1 MEYKASTTEA
11 KFPETQTMAA
21 AAPIAIGTRGTVG
34 SLVRREIEYFGKLE
48 LDRRVSSVKPQGKM
62 GEMSS
67 KNCNSSRP
75 SFWFLR
81 MTWKWKRQRSGS
93 RGFLSSMCS
102 AAEVVE
108 NNRLNGIPG
117 FNYRTLKDDMN
128 NLRI

>member
-11 KFPETQTMAA
+11 KFPETRKMAA
-21 AAPIAIGTRGTVG
+21 RAPVAIGTRGTVG

-48 LDRRVSSVKPQGKM
+48 LDRRGSSVKPRGKM
-62 GEMSS
+62 VDMSS
-67 KNCNSSRP
+67 RNCDSSRP

-81 MTWKWKRQRSGS
+81 MTWKWKRQRGS
-93 RGFLSSMCS
+93 RRFLSNICS

-117 FNYRTLKDDMN
+117 FNYRSLKDDID
-128 NLRI
+128 NLSI

>member
-21 AAPIAIGTRGTVG
+21 TAPVAIGTRGTVG

-48 LDRRVSSVKPQGKM
+48 LDRRGTSTKPRQA
-62 GEMSS
+62 
-67 KNCNSSRP
+67 CHSSRP

-81 MTWKWKRQRSGS
+81 MTWKWKRQRGS
-93 RGFLSSMCS
+93 RGFVSSICS

-108 NNRLNGIPG
+108 RNRLHGIPG
-117 FNYRTLKDDMN
+117 FNYKTLEDDMN
-128 NLRI
+128 NLSI

>member
-34 SLVRREIEYFGKLE
+34 SLVRREIEYFGKL
-48 LDRRVSSVKPQGKM
+48 DRRVSSVKPRGKM
-62 GEMSS
+62 VEMSS
-67 KNCNSSRP
+67 KNCNFSRP

-93 RGFLSSMCS
+93 RGFLSSICS

-108 NNRLNGIPG
+108 TTRLNGIPG